1 MSRYKYNVGDRLGPW
16 NILFL
21 ERSDEIADSRGR
33 KPYGFFECPG
43 CGEKVKTRIRS
54 VVQGHFHWCEKCRKK
69 VRSERWKDNDLGK
82 QNALNLV
89 NQKFG
94 SWTVVE
100 KTKLRQNGHIL
111 WHCICD
117 CGNEQDITT
126 CNLTQ
131 GVSTQ
136 CVLCSQ
142 KSSHSKG
149 VKKIIKILDD
159 EKISYKMEHTFN
171 DCKYKKL
178 LRFDFYLPD
187 YNCCIEY
194 DGEQH
199 FKESTFFREDLKEIQ
214 KRDNIK
220 NEYCKQNDIK
230 LIRIPYTDLKRI
242 SKDYLFSLIGGDSG
256 DVVV

>member
-1 MSRYKYNVGDRLGPW
+1 M
-16 NILFL
+16 
-21 ERSDEIADSRGR
+21 
-33 KPYGFFECPG
+33 
-43 CGEKVKTRIRS
+43 
-54 VVQGHFHWCEKCRKK
+54 
-69 VRSERWKDNDLGK
+69 
-82 QNALNLV
+82 
-89 NQKFG
+89 
-94 SWTVVE
+94 
-100 KTKLRQNGHIL
+100 
-111 WHCICD
+111 
-117 CGNEQDITT
+117 
-126 CNLTQ
+126 
-131 GVSTQ
+131 
-136 CVLCSQ
+136 
-142 KSSHSKG
+142 
-149 VKKIIKILDD
+149 DD
-159 EKISYKMEHTFN
+159 EKISYKMEYTFN